1 MVQRAEGS
9 FRRVGPNDSAIAL
22 ARGLGWFSIALGAFE
37 VLAPRSLARALGQ
50 DEQTGLVRACG
61 VREIATGIGILATD
75 NPKPWIWG
83 RLAGDAL
90 DLAGLTMG
98 LRHDNPRKGTV
109 ALALAAVAGVT
120 LLDGICAADLSHSE
134 ARERF
139 MPMRDYSDRRGLPA
153 APDVM
158 RGAAR
163 DFEVPRDMRVPEAMR
178 PYTRASL

>member
-1 MVQRAEGS
+1 MSQS
-9 FRRVGPNDSAIAL
+9 GPPGNAAIAL
-22 ARGLGWFSIALGAFE
+22 AEGLGWFSIALGALE
-37 VLAPRSLARALGQ
+37 VLAPRSLSRALGLE
-50 DEQTGLVRACG
+50 EQMGLVRACG
-61 VREIATGIGILATD
+61 VREIATGIGILTTD

-120 LLDGICAADLSHSE
+120 LLDGACAAELSHSE

-139 MPMRDYSDRRGLPA
+139 TPMRDYSNRRGLPA
-153 APDVM
+153 APDMM

-163 DFEVPRDMRVPEAMR
+163 DFEVPRDMRMPEAMR
-178 PYTRASL
+178 PYPNASL